1 MTLTVGHRHHAELV
15 PHVDE
20 LRLIADAVSE
30 LDGGELRERLGA
42 VLRFIDE
49 HLVPHM
55 EMAEQ
60 NLYPELDRL
69 LEDPRA
75 MAPMRREHAAMRRL
89 LDELRQLHGR
99 LTGGPL
105 SVRDELVLRRVL
117 YRLFAMMRVHL
128 FEEERYLAII
138 DRNASDPEVRSL
150 VDGMRHAGSLS
161 L

>member
-89 LDELRQLHGR
+89 LDEL
-99 LTGGPL
+99 
-105 SVRDELVLRRVL
+105 VLRRVL